1 MKTSRTS
8 APSGPQY
15 AECSTPPG
23 RTYASSGPSSYGAV
37 DDERLHPLEHDPEL
51 LVRMAVERHGRAR
64 LEADEVQHRGVA
76 EQRLPAHAG
85 GELECAMASSRTNW
99 AICGAPSLDYRCVA
113 VMIVEQRDYHVYT
126 GKLPE
131 LVRLYETEGIPIQQE
146 ILGGLVG
153 AFTTDVGALSTYTT
167 LWRYDSFAEREER
180 RARLQADERWK
191 DVPRQGPAAHPHAA
205 EPDPRPDVVLAAAV
219 MGALD
224 GKVAIV
230 TGGAQGIGAAIAA
243 GLAAE
248 GATRRRRRPR
258 TRRERRRSEAPTSTS
273 DEEDVA
279 RMVEETLARH
289 GRIDILVNNAGLYA
303 SLEMRAFTEIPL
315 EEWNRVMEVNVASM
329 FLTCRAVVPV
339 MREQGGGKIVNISSG
354 TPFRGVPFLLH
365 YVTSKGAI
373 VALTRALAK
382 ELGKDSIHVNCVA
395 PGFTM
400 SDGVKSH
407 PEVIEKL
414 RDVSVA
420 SRTIQ
425 RDQVPEDVVGAVV
438 FLCTPAADFI
448 TGQTMVIDGGQYF
461 H

>member
-1 MKTSRTS
+1 MV
-8 APSGPQY
+8 ADL
-15 AECSTPPG
+15 EPPEG
-23 RTYASSGPSSYGAV
+23 GIRADVSSE
-37 DDERLHPLEHDPEL
+37 DD
-51 LVRMAVERHGRAR
+51 V
-64 LEADEVQHRGVA
+64 
-76 EQRLPAHAG
+76 
-85 GELECAMASSRTNW
+85 S
-99 AICGAPSLDYRCVA
+99 
-113 VMIVEQRDYHVYT
+113 
-126 GKLPE
+126 
-131 LVRLYETEGIPIQQE
+131 
-146 ILGGLVG
+146 
-153 AFTTDVGALSTYTT
+153 
-167 LWRYDSFAEREER
+167 
-180 RARLQADERWK
+180 
-191 DVPRQGPAAHPHAA
+191 
-205 EPDPRPDVVLAAAV
+205 
-219 MGALD
+219 
-224 GKVAIV
+224 
-230 TGGAQGIGAAIAA
+230 
-243 GLAAE
+243 
-248 GATRRRRRPR
+248 
-258 TRRERRRSEAPTSTS
+258 
-273 DEEDVA
+273 
-279 RMVEETLARH
+279 RMVGEALERN

-315 EEWNRVMEVNVASM
+315 DEWNRVMEVNVASM

-373 VALTRALAK
+373 VAFTRALAK
-382 ELGKDSIHVNCVA
+382 ELGRDSIHVNCVA

-438 FLCTPAADFI
+438 FLCTPAADFV

>member
-1 MKTSRTS
+1 MS
-8 APSGPQY
+8 
-15 AECSTPPG
+15 
-23 RTYASSGPSSYGAV
+23 
-37 DDERLHPLEHDPEL
+37 
-51 LVRMAVERHGRAR
+51 
-64 LEADEVQHRGVA
+64 
-76 EQRLPAHAG
+76 
-85 GELECAMASSRTNW
+85 
-99 AICGAPSLDYRCVA
+99 
-113 VMIVEQRDYHVYT
+113 
-126 GKLPE
+126 
-131 LVRLYETEGIPIQQE
+131 
-146 ILGGLVG
+146 
-153 AFTTDVGALSTYTT
+153 
-167 LWRYDSFAEREER
+167 
-180 RARLQADERWK
+180 
-191 DVPRQGPAAHPHAA
+191 
-205 EPDPRPDVVLAAAV
+205 
-219 MGALD
+219 ALD

-243 GLAAE
+243 GLEAAGAEVVIVDLEPRDGGIRADVSSE
-248 GATRRRRRPR
+248 G
-258 TRRERRRSEAPTSTS
+258 
-273 DEEDVA
+273 DVS
-279 RMVEETLARH
+279 RMVEEALERN

-329 FLTCRAVVPV
+329 FLTSRAVVPV

-382 ELGKDSIHVNCVA
+382 ELGRDSIHVNCVA

-407 PEVIEKL
+407 PDVVEKL
-414 RDVSVA
+414 RDVSIA
-420 SRTIQ
+420 SRTLQ